1 MSQFADGGL
10 LASKPYAA
18 TGQYIN
24 RMSNYCR
31 QCRYDPKEALGYH
44 LNRDPT
50 VAADGSETKPK

>member
-24 RMSNYCR
+24 SDE
-31 QCRYDPKEALGYH
+31 QLLSAVPL
-44 LNRDPT
+44 
-50 VAADGSETKPK
+50 